1 MNIVKL
7 GGSIVNPDGK
17 YNDIAIQEFI
27 DLAKNSKDKFI
38 FIVGGGKLCRF
49 VQDVSTPFFNEALQN
64 EKSVQR
70 ANDWVGIATT
80 NINAEYVLN
89 KFKETFGDEVYP
101 QLLLDPTQK
110 VDTKRR
116 LFFTGGW
123 KPGSSTDK
131 DMMLLAETFNA
142 TNVFKISDFKIVKDI
157 KPTEF
162 AKVPAEEK
170 DKVLS
175 EANDIH
181 GMTWNDLHSLV
192 GAEWIPGLS
201 TPFDPKAVQIGLKM
215 KSTLTLY
222 MGRKEEFPKMLTG
235 KKFVGTIVK
244 G

>member
-1 MNIVKL
+1 MNIIKL

-17 YNDIAIQEFI
+17 YDDSAIQEFI
-27 DLAKNSKDKFI
+27 DLVKDTSDKFI

-49 VQDVSTPFFNEALQN
+49 VQDASAPSLNDALGDEN
-64 EKSVQR
+64 SVNR
-70 ANDWVGIATT
+70 ARDWVGIATT

-89 KFKETFGDEVYP
+89 KFVETFNDEVYP

-110 VDTKRR
+110 LNTDKRI
-116 LFFTGGW
+116 FFTGGW

-142 TNVFKISDFKIVKDI
+142 DNVFKISDFKIVKDI

-162 AKVPAEEK
+162 AKVPKEEK
-170 DKVLS
+170 EKVLS

-181 GMTWNDLHSLV
+181 EMTWKDLHALV
-192 GAEWIPGLS
+192 GDEWIPGLS
-201 TPFDPKAVQIGLKM
+201 TPFDSKAVQIGLTM

-222 MGRKEEFPKMLTG
+222 IGRKEEVPKMLAG
-235 KKFVGTIVK
+235 EKFVGTIVK